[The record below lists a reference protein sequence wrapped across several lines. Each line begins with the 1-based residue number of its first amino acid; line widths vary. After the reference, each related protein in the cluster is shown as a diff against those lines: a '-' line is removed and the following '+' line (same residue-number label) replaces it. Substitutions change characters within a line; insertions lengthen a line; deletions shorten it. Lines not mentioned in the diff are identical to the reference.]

1 MTTLDEAA
9 IRGFLDAANVT
20 GIEDLAVFREIG
32 STNTYLR
39 DGPPPARGSFRAALA
54 DHQTA
59 GRGRGGNRWVS
70 APGRSLC
77 LSLAHTFATPPAGLP
92 AFTLALGVSAVEVL
106 AGFDAA
112 GVGLKWPNDLLV
124 ADAKLGGILTETQHR
139 PDGTA
144 VVVAGLGLNVRLPL
158 RLDDAPGPAFA
169 LRPVDLASL
178 VDAPPSRERLAA
190 AMLAGWCRA
199 FAEFA
204 AGGFAPFVERF
215 NALDWLR
222 GRSVTMAAGERRVA
236 GVAAGVD
243 ASGALLIE
251 TGAGT
256 VPVSTG
262 SVVAVKSIS
271 GESISGESMT

>member
-9 IRGFLDAANVT
+9 IRGFLDAAAVT
-20 GIEDLAVFREIG
+20 GIEDLAVFREID

-39 DGPPPARGSFRAALA
+39 DGPTPARGRFRAALA

-77 LSLAHTFATPPAGLP
+77 LSLAHTFEAPPACLP
-92 AFTLALGVSAVEVL
+92 ALTLALGVGAVEVL
-106 AGFDAA
+106 AGFGAA
-112 GVGLKWPNDLLV
+112 GVELKWPNDLLV
-124 ADAKLGGILTETQHR
+124 ADAKLGGILTEAQHR
-139 PDGTA
+139 PGGAA

-158 RLDDAPGPAFA
+158 RLDDAPGPAPA

-178 VDAPPSRERLAA
+178 VAAPPSREQLAA
-190 AMLAGWCRA
+190 AMLAGWCRT
-199 FAEFA
+199 FGEFA

-222 GRSVTMAAGERRVA
+222 GRSVTVAAGERRVA

-243 ASGALLIE
+243 ASGALLLE
-251 TGAGT
+251 THAGP
-256 VPVSTG
+256 VPVITG
-262 SVVAVKSIS
+262 SVVAVESINVKSIY
-271 GESISGESMT
+271 GEAQ

>member
-9 IRGFLDAANVT
+9 IRGFLDAADVT
-20 GIEDLAVFREIG
+20 RIEDLKVFREID

-39 DGPPPARGSFRAALA
+39 DGPTPARGRFRAALA

-77 LSLAHTFATPPAGLP
+77 LSLAHTFEAPPAGLP
-92 AFTLALGVSAVEVL
+92 ALTLALGVGAVEVL
-106 AGFDAA
+106 AGFGAA
-112 GVGLKWPNDLLV
+112 GVELKWPNDLLV

-139 PDGTA
+139 PDGSA

-158 RLDDAPGPAFA
+158 RLEDVPGLA

-178 VDAPPSRERLAA
+178 VESPPSREQLAA
-190 AMLAGWCRA
+190 AMLAGWCRTLG
-199 FAEFA
+199 EFA

-222 GRSVTMAAGERRVA
+222 GRSVTVAAGERHVA

-243 ASGALLIE
+243 ASGALLLA
-251 TGAGT
+251 TQAGT
-256 VPVSTG
+256 VPVIAG
-262 SVVAVKSIS
+262 SVVAA
-271 GESISGESMT
+271 ESIIAESKT